1 MQLSRDYQTKIHTAN
16 HWEEQWHGTLQ
27 RYPFGPRCL
36 ELENWYACF
45 FVRQFDWWRWS
56 EADWLL

>member
-36 ELENWYACF
+36 ELKLDMPVF
-45 FVRQFDWWRWS
+45 SFVSLIGEDRS
-56 EADWLL
+56 EADW